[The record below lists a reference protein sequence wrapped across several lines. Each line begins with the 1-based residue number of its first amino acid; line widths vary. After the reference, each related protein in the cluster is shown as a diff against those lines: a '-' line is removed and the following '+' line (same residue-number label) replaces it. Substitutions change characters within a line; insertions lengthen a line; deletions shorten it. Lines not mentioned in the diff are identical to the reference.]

1 MPGRRPSCVER
12 RARTTLPRA
21 VGVAQGLYFLGTG
34 LWPLLHMRSFL
45 AVTGPKHDLWLVN
58 TVGALIAVAGAA
70 LLTASWEDR
79 LTPDIR
85 RLAGGSALAL
95 GAVDVIYS
103 WRRRIPPVYLIDG
116 ATEAALLAF
125 WISGASRPPRS
136 H

>member
-1 MPGRRPSCVER
+1 V
-12 RARTTLPRA
+12 
-21 VGVAQGLYFLGTG
+21 YFLVTG

-45 AVTGPKHDLWLVN
+45 AVTGRKHDLWLVN
-58 TVGALIAVAGAA
+58 TVGALVAVTGAV
-70 LLTASWEDR
+70 LLTAASGDR

-103 WRRRIPPVYLIDG
+103 WRRRIPPVYLVDG
-116 ATEAALLAF
+116 VAEAALLAF
-125 WISGASRPPRS
+125 WLSGASRSPRS

>member
-1 MPGRRPSCVER
+1 MPARPASVKQR
-12 RARTTLPRA
+12 PRATAAQA

-45 AVTGPKHDLWLVN
+45 AVTGPKYDLWLVN
-58 TVGALIAVAGAA
+58 TVGALIAVVGTA
-70 LLTASWEDR
+70 LVTASCEDR

-85 RLAGGSALAL
+85 RLAAGSALAL
-95 GAVDVIYS
+95 GAIDVIYS

-116 ATEAALLAF
+116 VTEAALLAF
-125 WISGASRPPRS
+125 WICAASRPRRS

>member
-1 MPGRRPSCVER
+1 MLARRPSGVEQGSP
-12 RARTTLPRA
+12 TTLAQA
-21 VGVAQGLYFLGTG
+21 VGVAQGAYFLGTG

-58 TVGALIAVAGAA
+58 TVGALIAVVGIA
-70 LLTASWEDR
+70 LVTASSEDR

-85 RLAGGSALAL
+85 RLAAGSALVL
-95 GAVDVIYS
+95 GAIDVIYS

-116 ATEAALLAF
+116 VTEAALLAF
-125 WISGASRPPRS
+125 WISGASRPRRS